1 MYKIERKIEAQR
13 IFYDHMQNNI
23 FYTRCLYKLDYE
35 IKISKIFPIYLKN
48 LNDFEKEYVK
58 GKIYKKIIFNSFNFS

>member
-1 MYKIERKIEAQR
+1 MYKIEREIEAQR

-23 FYTRCLYKLDYE
+23 FYTICLYKLDYE
-35 IKISKIFPIYLKN
+35 IKISKTFPIYLKN

-58 GKIYKKIIFNSFNFS
+58 GKIYKKLFSIV